1 MKLTSVLGGVALLS
15 FYIFIVVYYK
25 FLLFYII
32 DLIPVLAL
40 GGFLLVSG
48 ARSTSVKN
56 IKRKSDQSMFDG
68 IMNIGLEKIRKG
80 DLTVDE
86 TTFSVI
92 MNKISKF
99 IVEQHEVPEFGFNSL
114 YLKSGTELEAEDLE
128 NKIKNL
134 GISCK
139 VIQDRG
145 KYYVMIEL

>member
-1 MKLTSVLGGVALLS
+1 
-15 FYIFIVVYYK
+15 
-25 FLLFYII
+25 
-32 DLIPVLAL
+32 
-40 GGFLLVSG
+40 
-48 ARSTSVKN
+48 
-56 IKRKSDQSMFDG
+56 
-68 IMNIGLEKIRKG
+68 MNIGLEKIRKG

-114 YLKSGTELEAEDLE
+114 YLKSGTEPEAEDLE